1 VRERASDA
9 LQKLDGKDAGV
20 GLNDAQRHHRVNFPC
35 SIAGKMASP
44 VCFLIFERM
53 THIEKRLAGN
63 GDDGSLIERQVLSR
77 ASVKRE

>member
-9 LQKLDGKDAGV
+9 LQKLEGKDAGV

-44 VCFLIFERM
+44 V
-53 THIEKRLAGN
+53 
-63 GDDGSLIERQVLSR
+63 
-77 ASVKRE
+77 